1 MRQRAYVEILSTREC
16 SPNFPPAQYLDI
28 RTAEAWTTRQW
39 LNFNSSFSGE
49 NVAYGLIRIYSPSL
63 VIYCDYSNSLTL
75 YKCWRTLLRL
85 KLCSDPPRQGNVKKA
100 FIKYGRYMGKFR
112 ACLCSISLIHT
123 TWCRLG
129 TSRPLGERSQPVA
142 WPRSG
147 PPRATKSREVFVPRH
162 MKSDEGLFWK
172 STLGDMISLNR
183 RPVSSVG

>member
-129 TSRPLGERSQPVA
+129 TSRPLGERSEPCLA
-142 WPRSG
+142 AKRPT
-147 PPRATKSREVFVPRH
+147 A
-162 MKSDEGLFWK
+162 SDEVARGLRP
-172 STLGDMISLNR
+172 SPYEIR
-183 RPVSSVG
+183 RRTFLKVYTWWYDIP